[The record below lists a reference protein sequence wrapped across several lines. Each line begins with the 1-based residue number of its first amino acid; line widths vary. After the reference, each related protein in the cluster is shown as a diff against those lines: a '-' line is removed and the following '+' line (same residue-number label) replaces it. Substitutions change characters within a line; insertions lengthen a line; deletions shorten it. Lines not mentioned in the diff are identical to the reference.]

1 MPSIFGYIQNELIN
15 FPEKNE
21 PVRRTT
27 GFFIKL
33 TCTFLFGIEINSNDL
48 IRKKMKKI
56 LIADDLHEN
65 IFPRLSELG
74 FEVNYQPNINRSEIL
89 EIIKDYEGLI
99 IRSKTKID
107 TIFLSHC
114 DKLEFIARAGA
125 GLDLIDLEEVN
136 NKNIKVFAANEGNA
150 DAVAEHTMGMILM
163 LFNKLNYADSE
174 IRQHIWEREKNRGIE
189 LRGMT
194 VGIIG
199 YGNMGKAL
207 AERLIGFGVKVLAY
221 DKEERGLIKEG
232 FLASKATME
241 EIFEK
246 TDLLSIHVP
255 LTEETR
261 MMVNDDFIQKFKKN
275 FFIVNTSRGEV
286 ASTNSILK
294 GLQSGKIR
302 GACLDVLENEKLS
315 TLTAQQEEVYSQLFK
330 LKNVILTPHIAGWT
344 VESYRKINEVL
355 IEKIRRMVGIEL
367 EHDLED

>member
-1 MPSIFGYIQNELIN
+1 MILLNQ
-15 FPEKNE
+15 K
-21 PVRRTT
+21 T
-27 GFFIKL
+27 
-33 TCTFLFGIEINSNDL
+33 
-48 IRKKMKKI
+48 MKRI

-65 IFPRLSELG
+65 IFPMLLELG

-89 EIIKDYEGLI
+89 KIIKDYEGLI

-107 TIFLSHC
+107 EELLSHC

-125 GLDLIDLEEVN
+125 GLDLIDIEEVSR
-136 NKNIKVFAANEGNA
+136 KNIQVFAANEGNA

-174 IRQHIWEREKNRGIE
+174 VRQSIWEREKNRGIE

-207 AERLIGFGVKVLAY
+207 AERLIGFGVVVLAY
-221 DKEERGLIKEG
+221 DKEERGLTKEG
-232 FLASKATME
+232 FLASKASME
-241 EIFEK
+241 EIFKEA
-246 TDLLSIHVP
+246 DLLSIHVP
-255 LTEETR
+255 LTDETR
-261 MMVNDDFIQKFKKN
+261 MMVNDEFIQKFKKN
-275 FFIVNTSRGEV
+275 IFIVNTSRGEV
-286 ASTNSILK
+286 ASTGSILK
-294 GLQSGKIR
+294 GLQSGKLR

-315 TLTAQQEEVYSQLFK
+315 KLTLEQQKVYSQLFK

-355 IEKIRRMVGIEL
+355 IEKISGMIRK
-367 EHDLED
+367 